1 MKKFKLLS
9 VLLCS
14 MAVTLSSC
22 VVANPVT
29 TASPAPTTSKTSGSG
44 STSQPQAVVL
54 TSISLSEVQT
64 SYELGESFNA
74 PIVTA
79 HYSDKTSKNVTEKAK
94 FVGFD
99 LSRVGKQTVTV
110 SYTENAV
117 KKQLTY
123 EIEVSLF
130 GWDEQR
136 AAIMRACLDDTVLP
150 YIAGLW
156 NMQYSTEGRIVR
168 IYTQSYTPAEVI
180 AVYVNAGM
188 TYAGDDKYGDPNYT
202 YPSTHG
208 TVTANVYKSGNYT
221 YVDATYE
228 RAFLSDWTAE
238 DKEVMQTYLYD
249 LILQHPEGL
258 WGEVK
263 CTNDVDVTTFT
274 KDLITPQDVADTYT
288 KNGYLVLLDQ
298 EGGYVFTKTAPSK
311 EGETTMYVNGSIYVD
326 ATTGYVSITARA
338 SDTPTVSDTFY
349 VTVDQSNPWVH
360 DEIVLTV
367 VRGNYYSDAV
377 PEVDVSPAGAASYV
391 NYDNGKFTY
400 LINANSGKITFT
412 VSLPDEGA
420 KATVS
425 VNVSTVGDWTAEQKA
440 EQVTKLNGNILPF
453 TPARWTVEDMGSTY
467 FAVSSTD
474 VTVDQVESV
483 FDKDSRF
490 TFEGSLAQGFDVYSY
505 DDKHGVIYVG
515 IYSTEAGEGED
526 YDTTHIQ
533 SYFQAHAWD
542 SNDVQIINYKLYGF
556 ALPHPLGEWHLSVS
570 EYDGSVIASTKDSR
584 ITINDVL
591 DAFLSAG
598 YLVHKQPGKERYAF
612 TIAVSGGQ
620 AYLNGYIYMSGG
632 LPQIAITI
640 GTNPI
645 LEDTFEMSADSYL
658 PRGGEVVTVTITRG
672 SYYEGDTITLVPS
685 AEGYVNIEDIGND
698 QFALT
703 VISEEGGTVDVSAY
717 INGEDSG
724 VKITLTI
731 LAYDWLDEEKAILAE
746 FFTKVVDYNM
756 PCFGIG
762 WTLTG
767 DANHV
772 LAQAEVT
779 GVIEN
784 VAAML
789 SSSSDDMY
797 AYDASTLYLLADG
810 GIYLF
815 AISEENGFTY
825 VAVEFSANA
834 TDWSAADIQV
844 FNDHLGV
851 VPLFVEGVYSGWTY
865 VDQYECVYTEYL
877 NVSMAD
883 YAYACYSAGFNLY
896 WGDSSHTWYSAQYA
910 LTFEYTLV
918 VEIYQTSEAGC
929 QLYAYVTYD
938 QAYTEFP
945 TTEVASLVSNMVGD
959 EFSPVIV
966 ALEQEG
972 AMFKISASTASYVVV
987 VVKLADG
994 DDVNAVIEAYASLLV
1009 ANNYYYWSTYGYYLD
1024 PSIYVTGG
1032 TPAFLINF
1040 ESIDTTANT
1049 FEIVF
1054 YKY

>member
-9 VLLCS
+9 VFLCS

-29 TASPAPTTSKTSGSG
+29 TRSVPPTTSKTSGSG
-44 STSQPQAVVL
+44 STTQPQAVVL

-94 FVGFD
+94 ISGYN
-99 LSRVGKQTVTV
+99 LSQVGKQTVTV

-136 AAIMRACLDDTVLP
+136 AAIMRSCLDDTVLP

-208 TVTANVYKSGNYT
+208 IVTANIYKSGNYT
-221 YVDATYE
+221 YVDASYE

-238 DKEVMQTYLYD
+238 DKDVMQTYLYD
-249 LILQHPEGL
+249 LVLKHPNGL
-258 WGEVK
+258 WGEVR
-263 CTNDVDVTTFT
+263 CTNGVDVKTFT
-274 KDLITPQDVADTYT
+274 KDEGITPENVANTYSS
-288 KNGYLVLLDQ
+288 NGYLVILDPQ
-298 EGGYVFTKTAPSK
+298 VQGGYIFTKTAPSK

-326 ATTGYVSITARA
+326 ESTGYVTVSARA
-338 SDTPTVSDTFY
+338 FDTPSVSDTFY
-349 VTVDQSNPWVH
+349 ATVDQSNPWVH
-360 DEIVLTV
+360 DEVVITV
-367 VRGNYYSDAV
+367 TRGNYYSLAV
-377 PEVDVSPAGAASYV
+377 PEVEVSPKGAASYID
-391 NYDNGKFTY
+391 YEDGKFTY

-412 VSLPDEGA
+412 ISLPDEGA
-420 KATVS
+420 KTTVS
-425 VNVSTVGDWTAEQKA
+425 VNVSTVGDWTNEQKA
-440 EQVTKLNGNILPF
+440 EQRSKLNNNVLPF
-453 TPARWTVEDMGSTY
+453 APARWTVEDMGATY

-490 TFEGSLAQGFDVYSY
+490 TFDGSTAEGVDIYSY
-505 DDKHGVIYVG
+505 DDKYGVVCVA
-515 IYSTEAGEGED
+515 IYSVEAGEGED
-526 YDTTHIQ
+526 YDTTYIQ
-533 SYFQAHAWD
+533 SYFQAHTWD
-542 SNDVQIINYKLYGF
+542 SNDLQIINYKLYGF

-612 TIAVSGGQ
+612 TVAVAGGQ

-632 LPQIAITI
+632 SPYIAITI
-640 GTNPI
+640 GMDPI

-685 AEGYVNIEDIGND
+685 AEGYVDIEDIGND

-703 VISEEGGTVDVSAY
+703 VISQEGGTVDVSAY

-762 WTLTG
+762 WTLNG
-767 DANHV
+767 DASYV

-779 GVIEN
+779 GVIED

-797 AYDASTLYLLADG
+797 AYDTSKLYLLADG
-810 GIYLF
+810 GIYFF
-815 AISEENGFTY
+815 AINEENGFTY
-825 VAVEFSANA
+825 VAVEFVANA
-834 TDWSAADIQV
+834 TGWSAADNEV
-844 FNDHLGV
+844 FSTYLGV
-851 VPLFVEGVYSGWTY
+851 APLFVEGVYTGWTY
-865 VDQYECVYTEYL
+865 VDQYECVFTEYL
-877 NVSMAD
+877 NVSMD
-883 YAYACYSAGFNLY
+883 GYAEACYSVGFDIY

-918 VEIYQTSEAGC
+918 VEIYPTSEAGC
-929 QLYAYVTYD
+929 QLYAYVTYN

-945 TTEVASLVSNMVGD
+945 TTEVTSLVSDMVGGG
-959 EFSPVIV
+959 FSPVIV

-972 AMFKISASTASYVVV
+972 AMFKISDVTADYVVL

-994 DDVNAVIEAYASLLV
+994 DDVSAVVNAYANLLV
-1009 ANNYYYWSTYGYYLD
+1009 SNSYYYYNGYFYD
-1024 PSIYVTGG
+1024 PSIYTGG
-1032 TPAFLINF
+1032 PNF
-1040 ESIDTTANT
+1040 VVSLTSIDTTANT